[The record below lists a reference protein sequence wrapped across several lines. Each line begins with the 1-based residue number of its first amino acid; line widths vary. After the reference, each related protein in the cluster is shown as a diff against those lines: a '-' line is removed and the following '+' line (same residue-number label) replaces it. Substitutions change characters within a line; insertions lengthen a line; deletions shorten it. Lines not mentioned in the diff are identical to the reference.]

1 MSAEVIV
8 WNLVKNITERVYLST
23 APHNPVKPFL
33 LVTLVSGTHE
43 HVLGG
48 AAGVLNAEFQFDAI
62 SNDLH
67 EAIDMI
73 EEVRNR
79 LDGYS
84 DENIL
89 WSVIQLEQDLSLPPT
104 DDASPNWLF
113 RKAARYMIRVKESIP
128 TA

>member
-8 WNLVKNITERVYLST
+8 WNLVKDITERVYLST
-23 APHNPVKPFL
+23 APHNPTKPFL

-62 SNDLH
+62 SDDLH
-67 EAIDMI
+67 DAIEMI
-73 EEVRNR
+73 ESVRNI
-79 LDGYS
+79 LDGYA
-84 DENIL
+84 DESIL
-89 WSVIQLEQDLSLPPT
+89 YSTIQLEQDMSLPPN
-104 DDASPNWLF
+104 DSSPDWLF

-128 TA
+128 SA